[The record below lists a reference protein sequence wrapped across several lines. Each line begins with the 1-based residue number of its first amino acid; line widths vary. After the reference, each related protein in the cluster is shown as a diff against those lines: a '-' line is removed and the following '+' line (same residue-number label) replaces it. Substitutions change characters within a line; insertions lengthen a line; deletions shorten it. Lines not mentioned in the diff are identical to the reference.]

1 MTTLQILI
9 IAIAGVILP
18 VLIVWLVM
26 RAKQNE
32 ITQKAE
38 IIHEAIE
45 AGITVDVDKFI
56 APKNKPDTQS
66 KLSVKQDLLG
76 KLSGAGIFF
85 FMGLSFLVLYLV
97 DQFGPGIPNGLWFM
111 DGLAMAGGVMMA
123 IGISLFIT
131 YFAGKKLLAK
141 EMEEKKD
148 K

>member
-32 ITQKAE
+32 TAKKAE
-38 IIHEAIE
+38 IIHQAIE
-45 AGITVDVDKFI
+45 AGIPVDVDKFT

-66 KLSVKQDLLG
+66 NLSLKQDLLG

-85 FMGLSFLVLYLV
+85 FMGLSFLILYFV
-97 DQFGPGIPNGLWFM
+97 DQFGPGIPNGLWFLN
-111 DGLAMAGGVMMA
+111 GLAMAGGVMMA

-131 YFAGKKLLAK
+131 YFAGRKLLKK
-141 EMEEKKD
+141 EMEE
-148 K
+148 

>member
-26 RAKQNE
+26 RAKQNV
-32 ITQKAE
+32 TAKKAE
-38 IIHEAIE
+38 IIHQAIE
-45 AGITVDVDKFI
+45 AGIPVDVDKFI

-66 KLSVKQDLLG
+66 NLSLKQDLLG

-85 FMGLSFLVLYLV
+85 FMGLSFLILYFV
-97 DQFGPGIPNGLWFM
+97 DQFGPGIPNGLWFLN
-111 DGLAMAGGVMMA
+111 GLAMAGGVMMA

-131 YFAGKKLLAK
+131 YFAGRKLLKK
-141 EMEEKKD
+141 EMEE
-148 K
+148 

>member
-32 ITQKAE
+32 TAKKAE
-38 IIHEAIE
+38 IIHKAIE
-45 AGITVDVDKFI
+45 AGIPVDVDKFI
-56 APKNKPDTQS
+56 APKNKQDTQS
-66 KLSVKQDLLG
+66 KLSLKQDLLG

-85 FMGLSFLVLYLV
+85 FMGLSFLILYFV
-97 DQFGPGIPNGLWFM
+97 DQFGPGIPNGLWFLN
-111 DGLAMAGGVMMA
+111 GLAMAGGVMMA

-131 YFAGKKLLAK
+131 YFAGKKLLKK
-141 EMEEKKD
+141 EMEEKD
-148 K
+148 

>member
-32 ITQKAE
+32 TAKKAE
-38 IIHEAIE
+38 IIHQAIE
-45 AGITVDVDKFI
+45 AGIPVDVDKFI

-66 KLSVKQDLLG
+66 NLSLKQDLLG

-85 FMGLSFLVLYLV
+85 FMGLSFLILYFV
-97 DQFGPGIPNGLWFM
+97 DQFGPGIPNGLWFLN
-111 DGLAMAGGVMMA
+111 GLAMAGGVMMA

-131 YFAGKKLLAK
+131 YFAGRKLLKK
-141 EMEEKKD
+141 EMEE
-148 K
+148 

>member
-32 ITQKAE
+32 ITKKSE
-38 IIHEAIE
+38 IIHQAIE
-45 AGITVDVDKFI
+45 AGIPVDVNKFI
-56 APKNKPDTQS
+56 ASKNKPDTQS
-66 KLSVKQDLLG
+66 KQSLMQDLLG

-85 FMGLSFLVLYLV
+85 FMGLAFLILYFV
-97 DQFGPGIPNGLWFM
+97 DQFGPGVPNGLWFL

-131 YFAGKKLLAK
+131 YFAGRKLLKK
-141 EMEEKKD
+141 EMAE
-148 K
+148 

>member
-32 ITQKAE
+32 TAKKAE
-38 IIHEAIE
+38 IIHQAIE
-45 AGITVDVDKFI
+45 AGISVDVNKFI
-56 APKNKPDTQS
+56 APKKKTDTQN
-66 KLSVKQDLLG
+66 KLSLKQDLLG

-85 FMGLSFLVLYLV
+85 FMGLSFLILYFV
-97 DQFGPGIPNGLWFM
+97 DQFGPGISNGLWFRN
-111 DGLAMAGGVMMA
+111 GLAMAGGVMMA

-131 YFAGKKLLAK
+131 YFAGKKLLKK
-141 EMEEKKD
+141 EMEEKD
-148 K
+148 

>member
-32 ITQKAE
+32 TAKKAE
-38 IIHEAIE
+38 IIHQAIE
-45 AGITVDVDKFI
+45 AGIPVDVDKFI

-66 KLSVKQDLLG
+66 NLSLKQDLLG

-85 FMGLSFLVLYLV
+85 FMGLSFLILYFV
-97 DQFGPGIPNGLWFM
+97 DQFGPGIPNGLWFLN
-111 DGLAMAGGVMMA
+111 GLAMAGGVMMA

-131 YFAGKKLLAK
+131 YFAGRKLLKK
-141 EMEEKKD
+141 EMEEKD
-148 K
+148 